1 MAAGFRTII
10 LVGFAI
16 GGVGGVVLSDLKLN
30 DALPT
35 QDHRLQALGVNA
47 EPFGAL
53 DPTATA
59 KPGPADAYTV
69 QARTEGR
76 RELEARETT
85 AADPPQ
91 ARTPESLPVQMAA
104 LTPLDG
110 LHHDAKEEPSDMKTG
125 GECLTSEVCID
136 QYLWSL
142 YQRARKVDTIKV
154 VEQKKASVVK
164 KGKLRTIIQKIVR
177 LVREDFTW
185 KDPAAAEKVGMQQMD
200 YVIGGMD
207 RSFKLRLYYALRAMD
222 DAGLGPGITS
232 AFRDDYRQSLASGLK
247 AATNRSYHGGSLR
260 GGYGHGL
267 AADLVSVNGETDAE
281 RWDSNEKLWNWIDAH
296 GKDFGIGRPYLD
308 KDPPHVA
315 PIDGKEYA
323 DHRRGGKEY
332 PDHRHGKNTRQ
343 ALQ

>member
-10 LVGFAI
+10 LAGFAI
-16 GGVGGVVLSDLKLN
+16 GGVGGVVLPLKPD
-30 DALPT
+30 DAAPI
-35 QDHRLQALGVNA
+35 QDRRVQAKSINA
-47 EPFGAL
+47 EPFSAL
-53 DPTATA
+53 DPMATA
-59 KPGPADAYTV
+59 EPGPADADTG
-69 QARTEGR
+69 QARAEGWG
-76 RELEARETT
+76 ESEARQTN
-85 AADPPQ
+85 AADSSQ
-91 ARTPESLPVQMAA
+91 THTPESLPAQIAA
-104 LTPLDG
+104 LTPLDD
-110 LHHDAKEEPSDMKTG
+110 LHHDAKEEPNNIKTVD
-125 GECLTSEVCID
+125 ECGTSELCID

-142 YQRARKVDTIKV
+142 YQRARKVDTIKM
-154 VEQKKASVVK
+154 VEQKKASVLK
-164 KGKLRTIIQKIVR
+164 KGKLRTIIQKIVK

-185 KDPAAAEKVGMQQMD
+185 KDPAAAEKAGMQQME

-207 RSFKLRLYYALRAMD
+207 RSFKLRLYRAFRAMD

-281 RWDSNEKLWNWIDAH
+281 RWDANEKLWNWIDAH
-296 GKDFGIGRPYLD
+296 GKEFGIGRPYLD

-315 PIDGKEYA
+315 PIDGQEYAGHRHGGKEYA
-323 DHRRGGKEY
+323 DHR
-332 PDHRHGKNTRQ
+332 HGRNTKQ

>member
-1 MAAGFRTII
+1 MATGFRAII
-10 LVGFAI
+10 LAGLAI
-16 GGVGGVVLSDLKLN
+16 GGVGGFVVPDLKLN
-30 DALPT
+30 DALPI
-35 QDHRLQALGVNA
+35 QDHDIQALGINA
-47 EPFGAL
+47 EPFGPL
-53 DPTATA
+53 HATA
-59 KPGPADAYTV
+59 IAKRGPSDVDAGQTRSEGLGEAEKHEIRLADSS
-69 QARTEGR
+69 QMRSP
-76 RELEARETT
+76 ET
-85 AADPPQ
+85 P
-91 ARTPESLPVQMAA
+91 PVQLAA
-104 LTPLDG
+104 LTPLDEV
-110 LHHDAKEEPSDMKTG
+110 HHDAKEERNDIKTVE
-125 GECLTSEVCID
+125 ECVTSELCID

-164 KGKLRTIIQKIVR
+164 KGKLQTIIQNIVK

-185 KDPAAAEKVGMQQMD
+185 KDPAAAEKAGMQQMD

-207 RSFKLRLYYALRAMD
+207 RSFKMRLYHALRAMD
-222 DAGLGPGITS
+222 DAGLAPGITS

-281 RWDSNEKLWNWIDAH
+281 RWDANEKLWNWIDAH
-296 GKDFGIGRPYLD
+296 GKEFGIGRPYLD

-315 PIDGKEYA
+315 PIDGQEYA
-323 DHRRGGKEY
+323 AHRRGGKQY
-332 PDHRHGKNTRQ
+332 ADHRHGRNTKQ

>member
-1 MAAGFRTII
+1 MAAGFRTI
-10 LVGFAI
+10 LLAGLAI
-16 GGVGGVVLSDLKLN
+16 GSVGGVVLPDLN
-30 DALPT
+30 FEDAAP
-35 QDHRLQALGVNA
+35 DRVQALSVNS
-47 EPFGAL
+47 EPSSAL
-53 DPTATA
+53 EPTATA
-59 KPGPADAYTV
+59 EPGPADAD
-69 QARTEGR
+69 AGRAKTEGWG
-76 RELEARETT
+76 ELEARETT

-91 ARTPESLPVQMAA
+91 RRTSESLPVQIAA
-104 LTPLDG
+104 LTPLDE
-110 LHHDAKEEPSDMKTG
+110 LHHDAKEEPNDIKTAD
-125 GECLTSEVCID
+125 ECLSSELCID

-164 KGKLRTIIQKIVR
+164 KGKLQTIIQKIVK

-185 KDPAAAEKVGMQQMD
+185 KDPAAAEKAGMPQMD

-207 RSFKLRLYYALRAMD
+207 REFRLRLYHALRAMD

-267 AADLVSVNGETDAE
+267 AADLVSVSGETDAE
-281 RWDSNEKLWNWIDAH
+281 RWDANEKLWNWIDAH

-315 PIDGKEYA
+315 PIDGQEYTAHRRGGNQYA
-323 DHRRGGKEY
+323 DHRRA
-332 PDHRHGKNTRQ
+332 RNTKQ

>member
-10 LVGFAI
+10 LAGFAI
-16 GGVGGVVLSDLKLN
+16 GGVGGVVLPDLKFD
-30 DALPT
+30 DAERI
-35 QDHRLQALGVNA
+35 QDRRVQALSINA
-47 EPFGAL
+47 DPFGAL
-53 DPTATA
+53 DPMATA
-59 KPGPADAYTV
+59 EPGPADAGQT
-69 QARTEGR
+69 RTDGR
-76 RELEARETT
+76 GKSEVRETT
-85 AADPPQ
+85 PADSPQ
-91 ARTPESLPVQMAA
+91 MRAPESPPVQIAA

-110 LHHDAKEEPSDMKTG
+110 LHHDAKEEPNDIKTVD
-125 GECLTSEVCID
+125 ECLKSELCID

-164 KGKLRTIIQKIVR
+164 KGKLRTIIQKIVK

-185 KDPAAAEKVGMQQMD
+185 KDPAAAEKAGMQQMD

-207 RSFKLRLYYALRAMD
+207 RSFKLRLYDALRAMD
-222 DAGLGPGITS
+222 DAGLAPGITS
-232 AFRDDYRQSLASGLK
+232 AFRDDYRQAIASGLK
-247 AATNRSYHGGSLR
+247 AASNRSYHGGSLR

-281 RWDSNEKLWNWIDAH
+281 RWDANEKLWNWIDAH

-315 PIDGKEYA
+315 PIDGQEYAAHRHGGKQYA
-323 DHRRGGKEY
+323 DHR
-332 PDHRHGKNTRQ
+332 HGRNTRQ
-343 ALQ
+343 ALR